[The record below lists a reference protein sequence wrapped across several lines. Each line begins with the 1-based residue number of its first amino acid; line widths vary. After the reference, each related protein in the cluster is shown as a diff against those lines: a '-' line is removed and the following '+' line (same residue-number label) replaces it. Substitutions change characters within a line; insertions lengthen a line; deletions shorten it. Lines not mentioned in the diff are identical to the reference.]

1 MYYFSFELSSKYHA
15 DADNPIAHI
24 FTEMLVD
31 YYIKNEGSL
40 NLIELQTGLGKSYNA
55 AAHIETELIK
65 IANLYAKNINAAL
78 EKLYKLEKI
87 ASTILNKQLQIFDYT
102 FKKNECYSTY
112 MRRIANHAKLINKE
126 IQESKHNTNDKR
138 NIKKLVD
145 EVIELSKK
153 EITINPSVVA
163 TDKIHNV
170 ESIYQQVK
178 KFINTDT
185 RLKDESHRNFINSLI
200 IRLKSN
206 TDHLNNCNAKDIKRL
221 LDVIKLVSKNLDESY
236 DEYCDEKDFYESCK
250 KAKKF
255 SSKHKAKAKEKLEKV
270 SCHFYSEL
278 LKGIAIYKKDID
290 DKNKDIAD
298 DVIDSIIRI
307 FPATKIMNSDVACC
321 FITTKK
327 FIKPLAAFPK
337 RFHIHI
343 EFPSFRLYLDESDKQ
358 NAVIRDELF
367 KGNKIFLIK
376 TLKAL
381 AQIETHNKLQKR
393 DFSIVHPKIAT
404 SINAIREIWNKY
416 NLDNS
421 IDVINAADFGEIITL
436 FHAYGMI
443 SAIYFND
450 AKNNKEDKFHATIQH
465 NEEDAINEIEI
476 IKKSADSLINKNQ
489 HTTDFTD
496 IFNEINNACQQF
508 IHDLC
513 VAVILL
519 VSNQRK
525 KLEQQ
530 NKPIT
535 NINIYKYLNTI
546 ISSYGL
552 GDIKEYLD
560 NYIYAFSSASLRY
573 NENKELTNK
582 IGFHNSGFY
591 HNCVTREGASE
602 HTVEFVASQVPI
614 SASGFLANLV
624 LNGAKVILMSATAT
638 AKTVLHNFDLKYLKQ
653 ILGKDQYKEL
663 TTKQKNEIANYYKQ
677 KRNFYKYRIQLIPN
691 FLLANH
697 YVLKEYIK
705 KHPSFGNVDLLFKKI
720 YPANK
725 EPKDKTDTDE
735 RQRYLTDK
743 KDQISK
749 LIQAIKIFIESKHN
763 KYMLCLLSRLIGKTN
778 DLELKL
784 IENIVSDY
792 AEQQDIKVLVK
803 SNLNA
808 EKLRDGEFSSALEQL
823 ATAETDKLII
833 ISSYPTMGEGL
844 NPQYN
849 VKDTK
854 DICSLIYTDDTI
866 SPPKN
871 ISVDIDTIYLDRPT
885 NMFPVAGDYTKN
897 NIDYE
902 TKVSCEYNILSL
914 LVANII
920 PPKVA
925 KNFIYFVL
933 GSQNRNNLTRDLQAA
948 YMSNSSGKLSF
959 NNSTDYIWAVIR
971 IIEQA
976 LGRMG
981 RTAYKRAKIL
991 ILADSSLQL
1000 ILATDNR
1007 DPKTLSH
1014 EYIALRELS
1023 KSFTAQIK
1031 QLYKIP
1037 DEVENLN
1044 NTAILSNKLAHGII
1058 KKMVNN
1064 ILAKDRL
1071 DINNR
1076 LKNMQS
1082 MAKKINEL
1090 KTKLTYNELK
1100 TIIHGY
1106 KRQSIEHSLKVNENI
1121 NSIKGY
1127 KGGFYSSIDAL
1138 IKDYQ
1143 QHNKQP
1149 QPTAEAIISKTLAI
1163 LEKYL
1168 TENDK
1173 MVNKWITLRNDL
1185 LKNPTISYEQYIT
1198 TNKQYIYIEIP
1209 DGQYEQGL
1217 YCYSGIPKKKYL
1229 DYYQFFSLVVSKKLE
1244 VSAEQA
1250 GLNHVL
1256 SNPIT
1261 KQYFEK
1267 NGFALNWQVN
1277 KIMMSPIIFTNIYRP
1292 AIAEQAVKAIL
1303 ENQGIK
1309 VHNMP
1314 KKLTE
1319 YTDFIIEYNGK
1330 KALLDV
1336 KYWQRDRY
1344 PKETYTS
1351 KLIELKKH
1359 TGIKRTAY
1367 INFVNSNQEKNC
1379 NRMSLDFKIPAKNE
1393 EALILSVDGILNANN
1408 SQLIKN
1414 NVTIIKQFIVEE

>member
-1 MYYFSFELSSKYHA
+1 
-15 DADNPIAHI
+15 
-24 FTEMLVD
+24 
-31 YYIKNEGSL
+31 
-40 NLIELQTGLGKSYNA
+40 
-55 AAHIETELIK
+55 
-65 IANLYAKNINAAL
+65 
-78 EKLYKLEKI
+78 
-87 ASTILNKQLQIFDYT
+87 
-102 FKKNECYSTY
+102 
-112 MRRIANHAKLINKE
+112 
-126 IQESKHNTNDKR
+126 
-138 NIKKLVD
+138 
-145 EVIELSKK
+145 
-153 EITINPSVVA
+153 
-163 TDKIHNV
+163 
-170 ESIYQQVK
+170 
-178 KFINTDT
+178 
-185 RLKDESHRNFINSLI
+185 
-200 IRLKSN
+200 
-206 TDHLNNCNAKDIKRL
+206 
-221 LDVIKLVSKNLDESY
+221 
-236 DEYCDEKDFYESCK
+236 
-250 KAKKF
+250 
-255 SSKHKAKAKEKLEKV
+255 
-270 SCHFYSEL
+270 
-278 LKGIAIYKKDID
+278 
-290 DKNKDIAD
+290 
-298 DVIDSIIRI
+298 
-307 FPATKIMNSDVACC
+307 
-321 FITTKK
+321 
-327 FIKPLAAFPK
+327 
-337 RFHIHI
+337 
-343 EFPSFRLYLDESDKQ
+343 
-358 NAVIRDELF
+358 
-367 KGNKIFLIK
+367 
-376 TLKAL
+376 
-381 AQIETHNKLQKR
+381 
-393 DFSIVHPKIAT
+393 
-404 SINAIREIWNKY
+404 
-416 NLDNS
+416 
-421 IDVINAADFGEIITL
+421 
-436 FHAYGMI
+436 
-443 SAIYFND
+443 
-450 AKNNKEDKFHATIQH
+450 
-465 NEEDAINEIEI
+465 
-476 IKKSADSLINKNQ
+476 
-489 HTTDFTD
+489 
-496 IFNEINNACQQF
+496 
-508 IHDLC
+508 
-513 VAVILL
+513 
-519 VSNQRK
+519 
-525 KLEQQ
+525 
-530 NKPIT
+530 
-535 NINIYKYLNTI
+535 
-546 ISSYGL
+546 
-552 GDIKEYLD
+552 
-560 NYIYAFSSASLRY
+560 
-573 NENKELTNK
+573 
-582 IGFHNSGFY
+582 
-591 HNCVTREGASE
+591 
-602 HTVEFVASQVPI
+602 
-614 SASGFLANLV
+614 
-624 LNGAKVILMSATAT
+624 MSATAT

-663 TTKQKNEIANYYKQ
+663 TTKQKTEVANYYKQ
-677 KRNFYKYRIQLIPN
+677 KRNFYKYGIQLIPN

-697 YVLKEYIK
+697 DVLNAYIK
-705 KHPSFGNVDLLFKKI
+705 KHPSFGNIDILFDSI
-720 YPANK
+720 YPANE
-725 EPKDKTDTDE
+725 EPENKTDTDK
-735 RQRYLTDK
+735 RKRYLTDK

-778 DLELKL
+778 DRELKL

-808 EKLRDGEFSSALEQL
+808 EKLRDGEFSNALEQL
-823 ATAETDKLII
+823 AADETDKLII
-833 ISSYPTMGEGL
+833 ISSYPSMGEGV

-866 SPPKN
+866 PPPKN

-914 LVANII
+914 LAANII

-948 YMSNSSGKLSF
+948 YMSNSNNFSF
-959 NNSTDYIWAVIR
+959 QNSTDYIWAIIR

-981 RTAYKRAKIL
+981 RTAYKRAEIL
-991 ILADSSLQL
+991 ILADSSLQP
-1000 ILATDNR
+1000 ILAKDNR

-1076 LKNMQS
+1076 LKNIQS
-1082 MAKKINEL
+1082 MTKKINEL

-1143 QHNKQP
+1143 QQNKQP
-1149 QPTAEAIISKTLAI
+1149 QQTAEAIISKTLAI

-1173 MVNKWITLRNDL
+1173 MVNKWITLRDDL

-1198 TNKQYIYIEIP
+1198 TNKQHIYIEIP

-1217 YCYSGIPKKKYL
+1217 YYYSGIPEKKYL
-1229 DYYQFFSLVVSKKLE
+1229 DSYQFFSLVVGKKLE

-1351 KLIELKKH
+1351 KLIELKKL

-1367 INFVNSNQEKNC
+1367 INFVNSDQEKNC
-1379 NRMSLDFKIPAKNE
+1379 NRMSLDFKIPANNE
-1393 EALILSVDGILNANN
+1393 DAPILSVDGVLNANN
-1408 SQLIKN
+1408 SQVIKN
-1414 NVTIIKQFIVEE
+1414 NVKIIKQFIVEK